1 MTDAR
6 SFVRNASGLVRELS
20 FWDYFITNMN
30 GVQPLA
36 SMMVTPWFIW
46 FAVKGGDPILGLI
59 GGLLFGL
66 FGTIPVFAYMT
77 STFPRSAAP
86 YVANSRIL
94 HPAIG
99 WPSEFLMWFSYGP
112 LGLSLMG
119 GVMIS
124 WGLVPGLYTM
134 GISSGNKALISDA
147 FTLTQPIW
155 IAVISVLVIFIS
167 MGFAIL
173 GTKRL
178 ARTFQL
184 PATILA
190 FFAVAIILAIW
201 AMTTPASLNSS
212 ISHYLGR
219 SPSDIITYAKTNYPA
234 GVAPVSYAFLPILG
248 SIAFTVGSLNTYWA
262 SWGGGEVRKASSVKT
277 NIMAMAGPSILI
289 FIVVV
294 AVIALAEMTVGRPF
308 LVSMTQILTYN
319 PSYFKGVPLVSSF
332 STMSLVPMA
341 ISNNTLVQFIIM
353 VGIIANILAPGT
365 VYIWIIISRDFFA
378 WSFDRILPSK
388 FADVNSRTHT
398 PVFNLL
404 VNAIIASVF
413 ALIISFT
420 SALSYALV
428 ATFATSVLS
437 VSILMISAVVIPLRK
452 NVWRQSTARNHKI
465 GALPVIVIFGIVGF
479 IYQITAVVFY
489 TLLTPILGFGVN
501 AAYILLAAWIIPFM
515 AYWGIKYIRKTQGI
529 DLNLVFANIPPE

>member
-1 MTDAR
+1 MTVAR

-46 FAVKGGDPILGLI
+46 FAVKGGDPVIGLI
-59 GGLLFGL
+59 GGLFFGL

-134 GISSGNKALISDA
+134 GVSSGNTALINDA
-147 FTLTQPIW
+147 FTLTHPIW

-167 MGFAIL
+167 MAFAIL

-184 PATILA
+184 PATIIA
-190 FFAVAIILAIW
+190 FIAIAIILAIW

-212 ISHYLGR
+212 VTHYLAK
-219 SPSDIITYAKTNYPA
+219 SPSDIISFAKTNYPS
-234 GVAPVSYAFLPILG
+234 GVEPISYGFLAILG

-262 SWGGGEVRKASSVKT
+262 SWGGGEVRRANSVRT
-277 NIMAMAGPSILI
+277 NILAMAGPSILI
-289 FIVVV
+289 FVLVI
-294 AVIALAEMTVGRPF
+294 AVIALAEFTVGRTF
-308 LVSMTQILTYN
+308 LVSMTQILTYD
-319 PSYFKGVPLVSSF
+319 PSYFSGVPVVSSF
-332 STMSLVPMA
+332 ATMSLIPMA
-341 ISNNTLVQFIIM
+341 ISNNTIVQFIIM

-365 VYIWIIISRDFFA
+365 VYIWIIISRDLFA
-378 WSFDRILPSK
+378 WSFDRILPAK

-398 PVFNLL
+398 PVFNLV
-404 VNAIIASVF
+404 VNAVIASVF
-413 ALIISFT
+413 ALVISFT

-437 VSILMISAVVIPLRK
+437 VSVLMISAVVMPFRK
-452 NVWRQSTARNHKI
+452 SVWQQSTAKNHKI
-465 GALPVIVIFGIVGF
+465 GALPIIIIFGIIGF

-489 TLLTPILGFGVN
+489 TLLTPILGFGPN
-501 AAYILLAAWIIPFM
+501 AAYILIAAWIIPFF
-515 AYWGIKYIRKTQGI
+515 AYWGIKALRKAQGI
-529 DLNLVFANIPPE
+529 DLDLVFANIPPE